1 MDQKRVMILNAKT
14 QDIEALE
21 LVSNQYPER
30 RYSFHYID
38 HLPEALEN
46 LSENRFDSIIVTDNT
61 NSAGL
66 VDIYRILHHSMPEI
80 PIVILAESG
89 NDPAVIQVLS
99 EGADDIITRPEIDCR
114 ILERSLRYAI
124 ENKRRKEQIRRLL
137 FTIEQIPASILIIDA
152 SGIIDY
158 VNSQFIRITGYNRN
172 DIIAENIYEIN
183 GNGIGNELFIK
194 LGECVVSKKEWS
206 GEIKNKKKNGE
217 LLWESTSISP
227 IKNIDGVITHFV
239 AISQDITQKKQEDAA
254 LRQSEERF
262 RTVVHNINEYIYSVT
277 YNNGVAV
284 STYHSPRCMEITG
297 YTEEELGGDTQLWFS
312 MVHNKDKDHV
322 NSFINQIFTNKTT
335 MSIEHRIIRKD
346 GAVRWVSNT
355 CAVQL
360 DEKGDIWRLHG
371 FLQDITERKE
381 FEQKLVSDEK
391 MLRLRNEKVEKDLK
405 LAQLIQRSFLPKKI
419 PKINDL
425 ISDYR
430 YYPLDKVGGDF
441 FSINT
446 INKNTLSVFIGDV
459 AGHGVSAALFLSL
472 VKSATERIAKK
483 YAQQPDRYITEL
495 NRILIEE
502 MPSFFITAIYSLF
515 LRDTEK
521 NAMTFSFSN
530 GGHPYPLHFSAAE
543 DSYTLIRKSSTI
555 VGMFEEVTYGT
566 YNVALNRGDRIFMM
580 TDGIPEA
587 ENEIHDMIG
596 FEEGLTGLFRR
607 SFRNSLSD
615 TLDTVIEELNKFRGA
630 VPPDDDI
637 ILMGFEVSTI

>member
-66 VDIYRILHHSMPEI
+66 VDIYRILHHSTPEI

-89 NDPAVIQVLS
+89 NDPAVMQVMS

-322 NSFINQIFTNKTT
+322 NSFINHIFANKTT

-381 FEQKLVSDEK
+381 FEQKLVRDEK

-419 PKINDL
+419 PKINNL

-430 YYPLDKVGGDF
+430 YYSLDKVGGDF